1 MSKKHTDQISRI
13 IHMHL
18 RFKEENLFGKCGLD
32 LDPAYSTN
40 TDEVKEYEF
49 SLCFAPHLPPQ
60 ELAFIL
66 SEE

>member
-1 MSKKHTDQISRI
+1 
-13 IHMHL
+13 MHL